1 MPPGPSR
8 APPVCG
14 LISSYL
20 FFYQEPKFHEKSYTG
35 QIESSVRSRASMAS
49 SVARSLYRALL
60 RTASR
65 AIDGKRMHMLL
76 AAPRNR
82 SFDMIKGEFT
92 ALETSSRTTAHP
104 ADDIIH
110 RAVYRLM
117 NGSRL
122 CVPIIERHGSF
133 RDALSQSLRQ
143 ALDREPS
150 PSDDQALDHGF
161 KLLRRLEEI
170 ASVGDSLQ
178 APEDVNLDPLAPL
191 RLQPCTLIGP
201 EGPSPTSGSILARH
215 PLLKRDVVMLL
226 SAYDGWDGF
235 AMGLVLNDPTD
246 ARVGATPLLAS
257 RGQTVARDASARDH
271 DLPRIGELLRA
282 TAKGETVWEAMEQQQ
297 QQQQQQGEEGEEEE
311 ERTQPQS
318 KPQSSGEAPQWTTGS
333 RRLTDPLA
341 TRRRTRDNDLKVFAN
356 HIVHNGGP
364 EGGANVTMLHPYAEV
379 RGCVGVPN
387 TQLFYG
393 GDLQHAAEL
402 VRSGRARKEHFS
414 FFRGRVDWRPGEL
427 RGEVELGEWSVASPV
442 DGDGVVPDG
451 PDGVDADG
459 DDGACQAAVGHPLWP
474 AGSTRTNRSA
484 MWTHVVR
491 SIAHASDATHCSWLE
506 LARLSRKQRERLLP
520 GSTDV

>member
-1 MPPGPSR
+1 
-8 APPVCG
+8 
-14 LISSYL
+14 
-20 FFYQEPKFHEKSYTG
+20 
-35 QIESSVRSRASMAS
+35 MAS

-122 CVPIIERHGSF
+122 CVPILERHGSF

-178 APEDVNLDPLAPL
+178 APEDVNLEPLAPL

-271 DLPRIGELLRA
+271 TCRGSESCCAPPRARPSGRR
-282 TAKGETVWEAMEQQQ
+282 W
-297 QQQQQQGEEGEEEE
+297 
-311 ERTQPQS
+311 
-318 KPQSSGEAPQWTTGS
+318 SSSSSSSSSS
-333 RRLTDPLA
+333 RG
-341 TRRRTRDNDLKVFAN
+341 RRRRK
-356 HIVHNGGP
+356 
-364 EGGANVTMLHPYAEV
+364 
-379 RGCVGVPN
+379 
-387 TQLFYG
+387 
-393 GDLQHAAEL
+393 
-402 VRSGRARKEHFS
+402 SGRSRS
-414 FFRGRVDWRPGEL
+414 
-427 RGEVELGEWSVASPV
+427 
-442 DGDGVVPDG
+442 
-451 PDGVDADG
+451 
-459 DDGACQAAVGHPLWP
+459 QAAVERRG
-474 AGSTRTNRSA
+474 ATVDDRVA
-484 MWTHVVR
+484 
-491 SIAHASDATHCSWLE
+491 ASDGPTRNTATHT
-506 LARLSRKQRERLLP
+506 R
-520 GSTDV
+520 